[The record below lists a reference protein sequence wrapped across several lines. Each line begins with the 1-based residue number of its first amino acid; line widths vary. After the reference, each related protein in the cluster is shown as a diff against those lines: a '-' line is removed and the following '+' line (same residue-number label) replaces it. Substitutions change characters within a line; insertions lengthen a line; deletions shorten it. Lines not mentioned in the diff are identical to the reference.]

1 MNIEYMGI
9 DIPCKNISGLSFSE
23 KIDNDNCGIIDVS
36 LANTESNKI
45 ITGNLLGEIKIK
57 FKDYTFNN
65 FVLVRDSVSYTNTE
79 IHLQLRHRISDMLS
93 QPMNV
98 NYVNNDGDGSTT
110 DDDNPARCIREIL
123 ELAGVTSYSQS
134 DIQCLYQWCAN
145 IGEKMDVCYYH
156 LVDVSF
162 REVLNEICGKLGVIV
177 YVDYADNILRFFN
190 YCNLP
195 VGFEYNEVFRPY
207 VKKKNESVG
216 DEYYNSFKIG
226 IYPDSYVMQQIRYKY
241 KCSNAT
247 YSNVWFDED
256 DINLEQ
262 QSGDTYSVTLKY
274 NKYDVTNSIV
284 YEANSLWTT
293 DITERVAITT
303 NVSADVMRLAEYSAT
318 TLYGTPE
325 NPAWSIWEDENVYN
339 DTACCRHTNP
349 DGAAAIGNSIVTRF
363 YRKQKK
369 LSLEMAKF
377 MPFSN
382 GEILTFE
389 GKNWI
394 LIEQKINDDMSA
406 TMELEELIND

>member
-156 LVDVSF
+156 LVDASF
-162 REVLNEICGKLGVIV
+162 REVLN
-177 YVDYADNILRFFN
+177 
-190 YCNLP
+190 
-195 VGFEYNEVFRPY
+195 
-207 VKKKNESVG
+207 
-216 DEYYNSFKIG
+216 
-226 IYPDSYVMQQIRYKY
+226 
-241 KCSNAT
+241 
-247 YSNVWFDED
+247 
-256 DINLEQ
+256 
-262 QSGDTYSVTLKY
+262 
-274 NKYDVTNSIV
+274 
-284 YEANSLWTT
+284 
-293 DITERVAITT
+293 
-303 NVSADVMRLAEYSAT
+303 
-318 TLYGTPE
+318 
-325 NPAWSIWEDENVYN
+325 
-339 DTACCRHTNP
+339 
-349 DGAAAIGNSIVTRF
+349 
-363 YRKQKK
+363 
-369 LSLEMAKF
+369 
-377 MPFSN
+377 
-382 GEILTFE
+382 
-389 GKNWI
+389 
-394 LIEQKINDDMSA
+394 
-406 TMELEELIND
+406 

>member
-23 KIDNDNCGIIDVS
+23 KIDNNNCGIIDVT

-45 ITGNLLGEIKIK
+45 IADNLLGEIKIK
-57 FKDYTFNN
+57 FKDYVFNN

-98 NYVNNDGDGSTT
+98 NYTKNNV
-110 DDDNPARCIREIL
+110 NPAVVIAEIL
-123 ELAGVTSYSQS
+123 GLAELGDSFSRSEYSS
-134 DIQCLYQWCAN
+134 LYNWCNDIS
-145 IGEKMDVCYYH
+145 EVMDVCYYH

-226 IYPDSYVMQQIRYKY
+226 IYPDTYVMQQIRYKY
-241 KCSNAT
+241 KCSNTT
-247 YSNVWFDED
+247 YSNVWFDES
-256 DINLEQ
+256 DIDIESTGTNQ
-262 QSGDTYSVTLKY
+262 WAVTLKY

-284 YEANSLWTT
+284 YEANSIWTS
-293 DITERVAITT
+293 TERQAVTV
-303 NVSADVMRLAEYSAT
+303 NVSADVQRLAEYSAT

-349 DGAAAIGNSIVTRF
+349 DGAAAIGNAIVTRF

-369 LSLEMAKF
+369 LSLDMAKF

-382 GEILTFE
+382 GEILTYE
-389 GKNWI
+389 DKNWI
-394 LIEQKINDDMSA
+394 LIEQKIHDDMSA